1 MAGAASAVHGFLDEK
16 SALLQKSGQEAR
28 RSGLKLSTASL
39 SENQTSLASHVS
51 FSFPAASQP
60 SLTRDSFLNNPPQ
73 SHASLRGNLRCSIE
87 TTPPDMPAHTW
98 ELQPRLRLCSVNGGW
113 EGRRPIFL
121 FVLTFLP
128 LPYSVEMEALAMSWP
143 GRAGPHM
150 WSRRPRAVAVAGH
163 HEEAMLPRKT
173 PQMAEV
179 LLWCYFLGILL
190 PSPLS

>member
-16 SALLQKSGQEAR
+16 SALLQ
-28 RSGLKLSTASL
+28 
-39 SENQTSLASHVS
+39 NQVRKTDGVGWNSPQLHLVKIR
-51 FSFPAASQP
+51 PAWLPMSP
-60 SLTRDSFLNNPPQ
+60 SLFLLHHSLPWPCDSFLNNPPQ
-73 SHASLRGNLRCSIE
+73 FHASLRGNLRCSIE
-87 TTPPDMPAHTW
+87 TTPPDIPAHTW

-113 EGRRPIFL
+113 EGRRLIFL

-150 WSRRPRAVAVAGH
+150 WSWRPRAVAVAGH
-163 HEEAMLPRKT
+163 HEEVMLPRKT

-190 PSPLS
+190 PFPLS